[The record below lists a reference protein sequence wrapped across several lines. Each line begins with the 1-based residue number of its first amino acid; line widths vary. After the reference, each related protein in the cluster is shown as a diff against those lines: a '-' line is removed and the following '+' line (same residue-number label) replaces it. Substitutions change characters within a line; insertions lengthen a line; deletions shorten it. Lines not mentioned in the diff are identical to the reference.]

1 MSNTFSLHHQLEHPK
16 MGFGTYKLNPDD
28 VAYDVLRYAIDK
40 GIRHFDSAI
49 IYRNE
54 KALGQAIR
62 DSGFPREAFFITSKL
77 PPHIK
82 HKDGVLRMFERSLK
96 NLGFDY
102 LDAYI
107 INAPG
112 PFDDLEGDYDEG
124 NIEVYQT
131 LETLY
136 HEGRVKAIGVSQFPL
151 RLLKLILE
159 RCEIVPHIHQI
170 SYFIGHTRDELV
182 TFAKEHNILIQAFS
196 PLAKGY
202 LLTNPT
208 IIDVAKRYDVTPA
221 TIALNYILQKGHA
234 PIPKAARP
242 NHVDDFY
249 EMANPISSEDMA
261 LLDQIKGDPRQYDD

>member
-1 MSNTFSLHHQLEHPK
+1 MTSTFMLHHQLKHPK

-28 VAYDVLRYAIDK
+28 VAYDVLRYAMDQ

-62 DSGFPREAFFITSKL
+62 DSGLPREAFFITSKL

-82 HKDGVLRMFERSLK
+82 HKEGALRMFERTLK

-136 HEGRVKAIGVSQFPL
+136 REGRVKAIGVSQFPL
-151 RLLKLILE
+151 RLLNLLLE
-159 RCEIVPHIHQI
+159 RCAIVPHIHQI
-170 SYFIGHTRDELV
+170 SYFVGHTRDELV
-182 TFAKEHNILIQAFS
+182 TFAKKHHILIQAFS

-208 IIDVAKRYDVTPA
+208 LNEIAKRYDVKPA
-221 TIALNYILQKGHA
+221 TLALNYILQKGHA
-234 PIPKAARP
+234 PIPKATTP
-242 NHVDDFY
+242 THVDDFY
-249 EMANPISSEDMA
+249 EMTIPIAPHDMH
-261 LLDQIKGDPRQYDD
+261 LLDQVKGDPRHYDD